1 MDEIELLKVKLKH
14 LEFEK
19 RDELIYKINDYLKY
33 SLKKI
38 KETDNILVLEL
49 LELLIDYR
57 NLKDYVKGIES
68 YDCYYDLN
76 FGFGSYYPRSK
87 SIEIYLSNIIEEYR
101 KCYKTSE
108 LFLNKLLLFSKIFIT
123 CFHEVEHAN
132 QVRLCR
138 ENNDNIETLILRN
151 SMNYLSEKEL
161 ELLLI
166 SKGYNAY
173 ELPNIIAKK
182 QELEYSDDVYYDTN
196 PSERLAEVK
205 SAFII
210 ICSFCNYFEE
220 YPLLKKD
227 LFYYLYDSLYQGYD
241 EYKNPTE
248 LFIKKYD
255 NINDW
260 ILINNKSNILT
271 SLEKS
276 AYGLEI
282 SNKEKKKIKG
292 KINYYYR

>member
-1 MDEIELLKVKLKH
+1 MI
-14 LEFEK
+14 
-19 RDELIYKINDYLKY
+19 
-33 SLKKI
+33 
-38 KETDNILVLEL
+38 
-49 LELLIDYR
+49 
-57 NLKDYVKGIES
+57 G
-68 YDCYYDLN
+68 
-76 FGFGSYYPRSK
+76 
-87 SIEIYLSNIIEEYR
+87 
-101 KCYKTSE
+101 
-108 LFLNKLLLFSKIFIT
+108 
-123 CFHEVEHAN
+123 
-132 QVRLCR
+132 
-138 ENNDNIETLILRN
+138 
-151 SMNYLSEKEL
+151 
-161 ELLLI
+161 
-166 SKGYNAY
+166 KGYNAY
-173 ELPNIIAKK
+173 ELPKIIAKK

-292 KINYYYR
+292 KINYYYNRK